1 MRSLGRVGLFTHW
14 VTMTIFNGVTLFHH
28 PVLSLGTTTP
38 LAQRLRQ
45 ETTVTWNWIA
55 RGLVMGASG
64 YAADCV
70 RSFLSGA

>member
-1 MRSLGRVGLFTHW
+1 
-14 VTMTIFNGVTLFHH
+14 MTIFKGVTLFHH
-28 PVLSLGTTTP
+28 PVLSLGTATP
-38 LAQRLRQ
+38 LAQRPRQ